1 MYIPEI
7 VVGFIGGI
15 VTTIVAIVIM
25 AYLYGRKD

>member
-15 VTTIVAIVIM
+15 VATIVAIVIM
-25 AYLYGRKD
+25 AYLYRRKN

>member
-15 VTTIVAIVIM
+15 VATIVVIVIM

>member
-15 VTTIVAIVIM
+15 VATIVAIVMM
-25 AYLYGRKD
+25 ADLYGRKD

>member
-15 VTTIVAIVIM
+15 VVTIVAIVIM

>member
-15 VTTIVAIVIM
+15 VATIVAIVIM